1 MQFSSYHITGKG
13 RGKGIGFPT
22 INLKIPEKFELAD
35 GVYAAIVTI
44 DNILYKGAMHY
55 GPIPVFNEENKS
67 LEIYLLDIDNKS
79 FPEIDD
85 RKIEVDVKQF
95 IREIR
100 NFSSPAELSEQ
111 IAKDVDDIGK
121 ILSAT

>member
-1 MQFSSYHITGKG
+1 MQFVSYHITGKG

-22 INLKIPEKFELAD
+22 INLKIPETFELAD
-35 GVYAAIVTI
+35 GVYAVFVNI
-44 DNILYKGAMHY
+44 DQKIFKGAMHY

-100 NFSSPAELSEQ
+100 NFSSPAELSQQ
-111 IAKDVDDIGK
+111 IAKDVDNIRK